1 MLYYCC
7 TFFTMGYI
15 KPLIRD
21 TKIKRNGKFP
31 IELRVTIKRFAHY
44 VSIGVDVEKKHWDS
58 LKSRLKKSY
67 SNSVRTNNL
76 IAHYSSKAE
85 DYIVEKETKG
95 EIPNIKDLR
104 EIVFNKHNTN
114 ISIEKVAW
122 DYIDDL
128 ELQKKYKSLA
138 SSRSRV
144 KMILEFFNPKLGFS
158 QITEASLNKY
168 KIFLM
173 SKYNH
178 SDRTIVNHFILIRSL
193 YNRAIKSG
201 VANANEYPFGERG
214 LSIKMPES
222 QKIGLDRNEVELIE
236 GYAPKSFTTMWN
248 ARNLFLF
255 SFYVAGARVSDV
267 LNMQWTNIK
276 KDRLYYVMGK
286 NSKVVSIKLTDK
298 ALAII
303 SFYKKRRK
311 VGEKYVF
318 PELNNCIEGDEQD
331 KIRKI
336 NTATKKFNK
345 WLGVMAEALNID
357 KKITCHVARHTFG
370 NLSGDTIPIQMLQKL
385 YRHSSIT
392 TTVSYQQAFMN
403 RDTDDAL
410 DKVLNGDN

>member
-15 KPLIRD
+15 KPLIRNA
-21 TKIKRNGKFP
+21 KIKLSGKFP
-31 IELRVTIKRFAHY
+31 IELRVTIKRYAHY
-44 VSIGVDVEKKHWDS
+44 VSIGVDVGKKHWDNE
-58 LKSRLKKSY
+58 KNRLKKSY
-67 SNSVRTNNL
+67 PNSVRTNNL
-76 IAHYSSKAE
+76 IAHYSAKAE
-85 DYIVEKETKG
+85 DYIVEKQTKG

-104 EIVFNKHNTN
+104 KIVFNKHNVN
-114 ISIEKVAW
+114 VSLEKVAW
-122 DYIDDL
+122 DYINDL
-128 ELQKKYKSLA
+128 ELQKKFKSLA

-144 KMILEFFNPKLGFS
+144 KMILEFFNGKLSFS

-222 QKIGLDRNEVELIE
+222 QKIGLDRSEVELIE
-236 GYAPKSFTTMWN
+236 GYVPKPFTTMWN
-248 ARNLFLF
+248 ARNVFLF

-286 NSKVVSIKLTDK
+286 NRKVVSIKLADK
-298 ALAII
+298 ALAIV
-303 SFYKKRRK
+303 SFYRKSRK

-345 WLGVMAEALNID
+345 WFGKMAVELNID

-370 NLSGDTIPIQMLQKL
+370 NLSGDKIPIQMLQKL

-392 TTVSYQQAFMN
+392 TTVNYQQAFMN

-410 DKVLNGDN
+410 DKVLNGDD

>member
-1 MLYYCC
+1 
-7 TFFTMGYI
+7 MGYI

-144 KMILEFFNPKLGFS
+144 KMILVIL
-158 QITEASLNKY
+158 Y
-168 KIFLM
+168 KMEI
-173 SKYNH
+173 
-178 SDRTIVNHFILIRSL
+178 
-193 YNRAIKSG
+193 
-201 VANANEYPFGERG
+201 
-214 LSIKMPES
+214 
-222 QKIGLDRNEVELIE
+222 
-236 GYAPKSFTTMWN
+236 
-248 ARNLFLF
+248 
-255 SFYVAGARVSDV
+255 
-267 LNMQWTNIK
+267 
-276 KDRLYYVMGK
+276 
-286 NSKVVSIKLTDK
+286 
-298 ALAII
+298 
-303 SFYKKRRK
+303 
-311 VGEKYVF
+311 
-318 PELNNCIEGDEQD
+318 
-331 KIRKI
+331 
-336 NTATKKFNK
+336 
-345 WLGVMAEALNID
+345 
-357 KKITCHVARHTFG
+357 
-370 NLSGDTIPIQMLQKL
+370 
-385 YRHSSIT
+385 
-392 TTVSYQQAFMN
+392 
-403 RDTDDAL
+403 
-410 DKVLNGDN
+410 